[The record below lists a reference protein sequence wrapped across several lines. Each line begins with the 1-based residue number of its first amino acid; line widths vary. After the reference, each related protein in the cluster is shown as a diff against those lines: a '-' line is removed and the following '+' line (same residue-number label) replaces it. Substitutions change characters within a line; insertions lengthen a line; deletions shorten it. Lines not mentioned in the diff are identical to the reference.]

1 MLTFD
6 DGPMPKFTKPI
17 LDALDKFC
25 TKATFFYVGQ
35 MAQAYP
41 DMVKEVMGRGHT
53 VGTHTWS
60 HPLNLRSLSL
70 DTRHRPDRARLCR
83 RGARRRPADRAVLPL
98 SGLSDSGPLLA
109 HLQERNIAAFTVDVV
124 SNDSYIGSPSR
135 LAARTIDQVERQNG
149 GIVLFHDIKAS
160 TAHALPTILTEL
172 KKRGYKIVHMRSK
185 SVFEPLPALTAE
197 LEAKA
202 AAAEAKK
209 AGGKKGETI
218 VVDKPKLVPFF
229 AAIQATTLEAASEPA
244 VTELVPAARER
255 VHAGGTHATAS
266 TPVVSPEETVG
277 EVTQPATRATQA
289 KKHARKRHKPDH
301 DPLSLT
307 NAVGGRYYGSERSV
321 IRPDRYPLRRALG
334 AYRLGC
340 ARVSARR
347 RTCVQAM
354 SPRSYPSCS
363 RTTRRSASDASP
375 RRRSTRAMSVSDG
388 AVSHNPTNSQPA
400 SRAIASMAAR
410 SSCLANTAST
420 MTAWPAARAR
430 RALSSTML

>member
-1 MLTFD
+1 VIRRFFAAVSLIAAGAASQAPVRAEQACADPQGALGVSRIVEIDAKTGPLYGAFTKYEKEDRFLGLKEVVLTFD
-6 DGPMPKFTKPI
+6 DGPMPKYTKPI

-70 DTRHRPDRARLCR
+70 ERATDQIE
-83 RGARRRPADRAVLPL
+83 RGFAAVALAAGQPIAPFFRFP
-98 SGLSDSGPLLA
+98 GLSDSGPLLA

-209 AGGKKGETI
+209 AGGKKGETV
-218 VVDKPKLVPFF
+218 VVDKPKLLPFF
-229 AAIQATTLEAASEPA
+229 AAIQATTLEAAIEPA

-255 VHAGGTHATAS
+255 VHAGGTHATAN

-307 NAVGGRYYGSERSV
+307 NAVGGR
-321 IRPDRYPLRRALG
+321 D
-334 AYRLGC
+334 
-340 ARVSARR
+340 
-347 RTCVQAM
+347 
-354 SPRSYPSCS
+354 
-363 RTTRRSASDASP
+363 
-375 RRRSTRAMSVSDG
+375 
-388 AVSHNPTNSQPA
+388 
-400 SRAIASMAAR
+400 
-410 SSCLANTAST
+410 
-420 MTAWPAARAR
+420 
-430 RALSSTML
+430 